1 MEQGDP
7 VEPVAGLPLMDM
19 AAQRIRVVAADGV
32 KQARETGDMVFHLLF
47 AGVLEAQ
54 EFDLNFADVPRL
66 IGKLQA
72 DQPHVVFEDADEGAE
87 AFVAAVPREFVGDGG
102 EPEGQRDVAVGED
115 AHALEG
121 QGELAVQTAFHAS
134 GAVQVALAPCDQ
146 EAQRAFH
153 ADDAARTPFAEP
165 FADGLGNGGA
175 VVERHIR
182 RSEPC
187 ERMCEAARRGVPGDK
202 AREPV
207 PHGIRKAGAG
217 PCVRAAGPD
226 NEPCA
231 EKRLKERGDGL
242 LRFSSQYGEFLRQ
255 ERASGGVQGCDEHGL
270 GAVQRTGHGYLQG
283 PGKGSRLR
291 RGTCGTAEVPVSVN
305 GCAIESR

>member
-1 MEQGDP
+1 
-7 VEPVAGLPLMDM
+7 
-19 AAQRIRVVAADGV
+19 
-32 KQARETGDMVFHLLF
+32 
-47 AGVLEAQ
+47 
-54 EFDLNFADVPRL
+54 
-66 IGKLQA
+66 
-72 DQPHVVFEDADEGAE
+72 
-87 AFVAAVPREFVGDGG
+87 
-102 EPEGQRDVAVGED
+102 
-115 AHALEG
+115 
-121 QGELAVQTAFHAS
+121 
-134 GAVQVALAPCDQ
+134 
-146 EAQRAFH
+146 
-153 ADDAARTPFAEP
+153 
-165 FADGLGNGGA
+165 
-175 VVERHIR
+175 
-182 RSEPC
+182 
-187 ERMCEAARRGVPGDK
+187 MCEAARRGVPGDK

-217 PCVRAAGPD
+217 PCVRAAGPY

-242 LRFSSQYGEFLRQ
+242 LRLSSQYGEFLRQ